1 MATTKASPTVTIFG
15 EKFKVR
21 AGLNAWMVSR
31 AVEDVNDIGAFSR
44 LILHS
49 IEEAD
54 HKRLDEVMSRQAA
67 ITFEDLNNIQVQI
80 WEVASGGR
88 PTTPSSASR
97 RTTNKKAASTR
108 SAAR

>member
-1 MATTKASPTVTIFG
+1 MATKAAPTVDIFG

-31 AVEDVNDIGAFSR
+31 AIEEGDDIGSFSR

-49 IEEAD
+49 IEPED
-54 HKRLDEVMSRQAA
+54 HKRLDEVMSRQASVG
-67 ITFEDLNNIQVQI
+67 FDDLNDITAQI
-80 WEVASGGR
+80 WEVAAGGR

-97 RTTNKKAASTR
+97 RTTNKRAASKR
-108 SAAR
+108 SVAR